1 MTTNGCG
8 YDTSND
14 DARSV
19 TKHAR
24 RLFEYAVPKISRM
37 DKREEFGGCEKKK
50 RKEKEPSVQLP
61 EKVFRILLPRIIGRI
76 DETIE
81 RDRVRI
87 AR

>member
-19 TKHAR
+19 TKHST
-24 RLFEYAVPKISRM
+24 AVRILKISRM

-50 RKEKEPSVQLP
+50 RKVKEPSVQLP

-76 DETIE
+76 DKTIE

>member
-37 DKREEFGGCEKKK
+37 DKREECEKKK
-50 RKEKEPSVQLP
+50 RKKKESSVQLP